1 MILLLTSIS
10 LLAVG
15 SHPPVLDFFQMLEPP
30 AWPLTMPPRMSPR
43 DCREF
48 SEPPIRQHLSVL
60 SDPIIELR

>member
-30 AWPLTMPPRMSPR
+30 RPLDNATGPRMSQR
-43 DCREF
+43 ERREF
-48 SEPPIRQHLSVL
+48 RQAA
-60 SDPIIELR
+60 DPTALVRNPETDH